1 MLKRIG
7 FFIAAALFLMSC
19 APSAPSQPAPQ
30 ASPAAEQPRYGG
42 ELVFAVDAEPP
53 SLDAHRE
60 TTFAVIIPLAP
71 FYSTLLKFDQYN
83 YPKVIGDLAESWTVS
98 PDGLVYEFKL
108 RDGVKFHDGTPLTSR
123 DVVAT
128 YNKIIFP
135 PQGVISARK
144 ALYSAVESIEAPDS
158 RTVRFKLKYPSASML
173 ANFASGWNWIYKAD
187 IIEKD
192 PRWYEKNV
200 LGTGAFKFVEYVPG
214 SHIVGKKNEDYFI
227 KGRPYLDG
235 FRAVFMTDRSAMV
248 AAIRSGQVLT
258 NFRTVFPNERDDLV
272 RALGD
277 KVAVQESSWIGTI
290 TLVINTEKKPFDD
303 PRVRRAL
310 TLAID
315 RWGGAQY
322 LSQFTFMRWVGGLV
336 RPGGPFAMPESELEK
351 IPGYWRDI
359 NKSRE
364 EARRLLREAGVP
376 EGFSFTL
383 KSRNIEPYPTFGV
396 YAIDQ
401 WRQIGLQVQ
410 HQVVETGPW
419 TQDLRT
425 GNFDVTNYFIAEYFD
440 DPDLLLLAFLSSDR
454 TSVNYARYI
463 DRTLDDLYDRQSR
476 ELDPEKRK
484 QLVWEFERRVLGEMA
499 YQMISLW
506 QHRIIVHWAK
516 LKGWKITPS
525 HYLGQDLV
533 DVWLAE

>member
-1 MLKRIG
+1 MLKRVG
-7 FFIAAALFLMSC
+7 LFALAALFLVSC
-19 APSAPSQPAPQ
+19 APAAPSQPTTQP
-30 ASPAAEQPRYGG
+30 SPAAEQPRYGG

-60 TTFAVIIPLAP
+60 QTFAVIIPLAP

-83 YPKVIGDLAESWTVS
+83 YPKVVGDLAESWTVS
-98 PDGLVYEFKL
+98 SDGLVYEFKL

-135 PQGVISARK
+135 PQGVVSARK
-144 ALYSAVESIEAPDS
+144 ALYSAVESIEAPDT

-200 LGTGAFKFVEYVPG
+200 MGTGAFKFVEYVPG

-248 AAIRSGQVLT
+248 AALRSGQILI
-258 NFRTVFPNERDDLV
+258 NFRGVTPQERDDLV
-272 RALGD
+272 RALGNQ
-277 KVAVQESSWIGTI
+277 VVVEESPWVCSQMVV
-290 TLVINTEKKPFDD
+290 LNNEKKPFDD
-303 PRVRRAL
+303 PRFRQAL
-310 TLAID
+310 SLAID
-315 RWGGAQY
+315 RWNGGQH
-322 LSQFTFMRWVGGLV
+322 LSQFTFLRHVGALM
-336 RPGGPFAMPESELEK
+336 RPGSPFAMPESELEK
-351 IPGYWRDI
+351 LPGFWRDI

-364 EARRLLREAGVP
+364 EAKRLLQQAGVP
-376 EGFSFTL
+376 QNFSFTL
-383 KSRNIEPYPTFGV
+383 KNRNIEPYPSLGV
-396 YAIDQ
+396 YLIDQ
-401 WRQIGLQVQ
+401 WRQIGIQVE
-410 HQVVETGPW
+410 HQLLETGPW

-425 GNFDVTNYFIAEYFD
+425 GNFEAMLYFNCDFMD
-440 DPDLLLLAFLSSDR
+440 DPDLQLLSFISPERSP
-454 TSVNYARYI
+454 VNYARYR
-463 DRTLDDLYDRQSR
+463 DPVLDNLYDQQSR

-484 QLVWEFERRVLGEMA
+484 QLVWQFERRAVGEMA
-499 YQMISLW
+499 YQLPALW
-506 QHRIIVHWAK
+506 WNRIVVRWAK
-516 LKGWKITPS
+516 VKGWTITPS
-525 HYLGQDLV
+525 HYINQDLV
-533 DVWLAE
+533 DVWLAQ